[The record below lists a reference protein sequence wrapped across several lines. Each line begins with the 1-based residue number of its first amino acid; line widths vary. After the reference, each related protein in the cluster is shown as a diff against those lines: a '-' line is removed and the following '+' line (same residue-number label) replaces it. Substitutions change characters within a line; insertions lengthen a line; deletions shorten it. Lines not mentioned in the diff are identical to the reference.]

1 MVSSLGGFFFYI
13 IYIFPLIIIIFSKQL
28 QTGYIGP
35 NVDRNRNEDGVVL
48 RMLSNIRLV
57 KAYLMRWCAQKF
69 AILEN
74 AEVSIVC

>member
-1 MVSSLGGFFFYI
+1 M
-13 IYIFPLIIIIFSKQL
+13 
-28 QTGYIGP
+28 GYIGP
-35 NVDRNRNEDGVVL
+35 NADRNRNEDGVVL

-57 KAYLMRWCAQKF
+57 KVYLMRWCAQKF